1 MLLGVPVVSSAV
13 GGVSSMLMHGREGY
27 LYPFDEAYMLA
38 YYIEEIFR
46 NRDKA
51 LEMSLKKR
59 GCARQIRLTEIRISK
74 LCLIYTA
81 VCIERCM
88 LE

>member
-1 MLLGVPVVSSAV
+1 MLLGVPVVSSDV

-51 LEMSLKKR
+51 LEMSEK
-59 GCARQIRLTEIRISK
+59 ARLRASDTFDRDKNFKTMLD
-74 LCLIYTA
+74 IYGG
-81 VCIERCM
+81 
-88 LE
+88 LH